1 MAVEHT
7 PEHVRITD
15 SQAVG
20 RLSTF
25 ILPAI
30 PTETRLR
37 LILIFML
44 TIGKDKDEQYFNRLL
59 HHTDIPESEFQIIKR
74 MLIWRDK
81 TQKSQFQHRRPPPE
95 DERFIASRW
104 DPKIKNLIEEIYE
117 RRLDEREFKVAGKK
131 STSDFR
137 PAASARYG
145 SGLAGKPREK
155 RKIIIFVVGGITYS
169 EMRVAYEL
177 SKKTNTTVILGSDE
191 ILTPSSFLESLR
203 DRNTVNC

>member
-74 MLIWRDK
+74 MLIWRDVRVFFKIVFIFFFQK

-155 RKIIIFVVGGITYS
+155 RKIIIFVVG
-169 EMRVAYEL
+169 EVMFR
-177 SKKTNTTVILGSDE
+177 
-191 ILTPSSFLESLR
+191 
-203 DRNTVNC
+203 